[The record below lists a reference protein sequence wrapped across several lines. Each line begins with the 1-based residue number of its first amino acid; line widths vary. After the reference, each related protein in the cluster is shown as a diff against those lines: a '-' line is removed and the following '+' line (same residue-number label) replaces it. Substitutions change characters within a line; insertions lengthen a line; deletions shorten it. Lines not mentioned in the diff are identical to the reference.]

1 MNRRFRRR
9 VRLGVHYGS
18 EERMKMIK
26 IAAVV
31 AAVLA
36 LIIILSV
43 IWGNALKR
51 KAEESQ
57 NDSNDVGEQ
66 TSDKLNDDEPS
77 GNNKEQILPP
87 SSYNA
92 ATVPVVN
99 AGYITLSSYQ
109 GIDWGER
116 AASLKG
122 NGVSAVSLILYYDG
136 GTLNFSSKTAQAMG
150 FQDSSTTKTNLY
162 EAMGVLNISD
172 IHSSGCFYVNYINK
186 TTPEVMSVYR
196 AYEASLIAEAV
207 KAGFSDILIF
217 GFDTS
222 YESALEAARLVESV
236 KALESDAE
244 IGFALNCVGKGSAET
259 VEAFRNFG
267 SVADFLA
274 IDMSAVDNEAVLY
287 PELERVEGVIESYNL
302 RIIISEVLVGARE
315 GFDDRDYL
323 NWQIVP

>member
-57 NDSNDVGEQ
+57 NDSNNVGEQ
-66 TSDKLNDDEPS
+66 TSDKLTDDKPNDK
-77 GNNKEQILPP
+77 KEQLLPP

-99 AGYITLSSYQ
+99 AGYVTLSSYQ
-109 GIDWGER
+109 GIDWGDR
-116 AASLKG
+116 AASLKA
-122 NGVSAVSLILYYDG
+122 NGVSAVSLVLYYDG

-150 FQDSSTTKTNLY
+150 FQDPSTTKTNLY
-162 EAMGVLNISD
+162 EATGVLNISD
-172 IHSSGCFYVNYINK
+172 IHSSGCFYANYISK
-186 TTPEVMSVYR
+186 STPEVLSVYR
-196 AYEASLIAEAV
+196 AYEASLIAEAI
-207 KAGFSDILIF
+207 KAGFSDVLVF
-217 GFDTS
+217 GFDLS
-222 YESALEAARLVESV
+222 YESALEAARLVEAV

-244 IGFALNCVGKGSAET
+244 IGFVLNCVGKTSAET

-274 IDMSAVDNEAVLY
+274 IDMSAVENEAALY
-287 PELERVEGVIESYNL
+287 SEIERVEGVIESYNL
-302 RIIISEVLVGARE
+302 RIIISEALSGARE
-315 GFDDRDYL
+315 GLRARGYF